1 MIAGLAGSVS
11 TVQIVAAAAV
21 LIALGVGAVLFVR
34 TRRPNRIGS
43 PEDAAAACEATLQG
57 FNVTGAVVG
66 ADGGG
71 ALAVS
76 GDGRVAAV
84 KRLGRGLVAREV
96 MWRTVRSTAD
106 GILVE
111 TGDRQL
117 GEVRLAGV
125 NVLDI
130 RRLAPRHVAL

>member
-66 ADGGG
+66 ADGSG